1 MSQSQLSDH
10 VWPVPGIAAE
20 GLPLIGVG
28 AALTAA
34 TAIFSRKLAA
44 VPLSLTLG
52 TAYFFRDP
60 ERALPTDSSLLYSAA
75 DGRVLRVERVEEPRY
90 IKGPALR
97 IATFLSLFDIH
108 VNRSATDGIV
118 RYIEH
123 VPGSF
128 EAAWGDDVHEVNE
141 RNYIGI
147 DTPHGPMLLIQIAGL
162 VARRIVCKVAP
173 GDTVRAGERIGLIK
187 FGSRTDVLVPYSAA
201 QPLVVAGMR
210 VQAGITP
217 VGAWN
222 E

>member
-1 MSQSQLSDH
+1 MSKSLSPNH
-10 VWPVPGIAAE
+10 VQPIPGIAPE
-20 GLPLIGVG
+20 GLPLLG
-28 AALTAA
+28 AGAVLTAA
-34 TAIFSRKLAA
+34 AAIFSRKLAA

-52 TAYFFRDP
+52 AAYFFRDP
-60 ERALPTDSSLLYSAA
+60 ARALPTDTSLLYSAA
-75 DGRVLRVERVEEPRY
+75 DGRVLRVERVDEPRF

-97 IATFLSLFDIH
+97 IATFLSLFDVH
-108 VNRSATDGIV
+108 VNRSAAGGTV

-141 RNYIGI
+141 RNYIGLE
-147 DTPHGPMLLIQIAGL
+147 TAHGPMLLIQIAGL
-162 VARRIVCKVAP
+162 VARRIVCTVTP
-173 GDTVRAGERIGLIK
+173 GDKVQAGERLGLIK
-187 FGSRTDVLVPYSAA
+187 FGSRTDVLVPYRAA

-217 VGAWN
+217 IGAWN